1 MNKLTVGLNVGL
13 AIHAGKLDA
22 FETIARAMTEASDKE
37 PGTLAY
43 DFYLSGDGTKCRL
56 VERYVD
62 ANAVLAHFR
71 GPAVQQ
77 LVPEML
83 ESSSISS
90 FEVYGDPGPE
100 VTTMVAAFKAEIF
113 LPRHGLSR

>member
-1 MNKLTVGLNVGL
+1 MNTQMVGLNVGL

-22 FETIARAMTEASDKE
+22 FETIARAMAEASEKG

-56 VERYVD
+56 VESYVD
-62 ANAVLAHFR
+62 ANAVMAHFK

-77 LVPEML
+77 LVPKLL

-100 VTTMVAAFKAEIF
+100 MTKMLAAFKAEIF

>member
-1 MNKLTVGLNVGL
+1 MNTQMVGLNVGL
-13 AIHAGKLDA
+13 AIHSGKLDA
-22 FETIARAMTEASDKE
+22 FETTARAMAEASEKE

-43 DFYLSGDGTKCRL
+43 DFYLSVDGTKCRL

-62 ANAVLAHFR
+62 ANAVLAHFK

-77 LVPEML
+77 FVPKLL

-100 VTTMVAAFKAEIF
+100 VTKMVAAFKAEIF
-113 LPRHGLSR
+113 LPRHGVSR

>member
-1 MNKLTVGLNVGL
+1 MNTHTVGLNVGL

-22 FETIARAMTEASDKE
+22 FETIAWAMAEASEKE
-37 PGTLAY
+37 PGTLTY
-43 DFYLSGDGTKCRL
+43 DFYLTGDRTKCRL
-56 VERYVD
+56 VESYVD
-62 ANAVLAHFR
+62 ANAVLAHFK

-77 LVPEML
+77 LAPKLL
-83 ESSSISS
+83 ESSNISS

-100 VTTMVAAFKAEIF
+100 MTKMLAAFKAEIF

>member
-1 MNKLTVGLNVGL
+1 MNTHMVGLNVGL

-22 FETIARAMTEASDKE
+22 FETIAQAMAEASEKE

-43 DFYLSGDGTKCRL
+43 DFYLAGDRTKCRL

-62 ANAVLAHFR
+62 ANAVLAHFK

-77 LVPEML
+77 FVPKLL

-100 VTTMVAAFKAEIF
+100 MTKMLAAFKAEIF

>member
-1 MNKLTVGLNVGL
+1 
-13 AIHAGKLDA
+13 
-22 FETIARAMTEASDKE
+22 
-37 PGTLAY
+37 
-43 DFYLSGDGTKCRL
+43 
-56 VERYVD
+56 
-62 ANAVLAHFR
+62 
-71 GPAVQQ
+71 VQQ

>member
-56 VERYVD
+56 VESYVD
-62 ANAVLAHFR
+62 ANAVMAHFK

-77 LVPEML
+77 LVPKLL

-100 VTTMVAAFKAEIF
+100 MTKMLAAFKAEIF